1 MSATYSNKSRHTREP
16 LSPKTIAV
24 RLSVAIFG
32 IALFFAIFVLPWL
45 FTAGGR

>member
-1 MSATYSNKSRHTREP
+1 MSTRYNARPARRAP
-16 LSPKTIAV
+16 LSPQTILV
-24 RLSVAIFG
+24 RFGVVIFG